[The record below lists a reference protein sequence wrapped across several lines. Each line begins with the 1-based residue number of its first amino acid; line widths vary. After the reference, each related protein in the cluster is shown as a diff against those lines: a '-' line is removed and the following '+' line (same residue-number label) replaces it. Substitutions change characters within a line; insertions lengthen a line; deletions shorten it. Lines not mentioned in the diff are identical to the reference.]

1 MCITHTHTHICAH
14 AHTHTCTHTYTH
26 THSMVLAELLKSEL
40 IYLNSLEMLV
50 QVYVPSFANQHLPT
64 FLQGRSSAIF
74 ANVEEM
80 FLFQRWAINRT
91 AVCQY
96 GTRCCWQSCMQIV
109 YAKLNLLEIWLFA
122 CYCMQVWMDWY
133 FFCWFSTF
141 YQIWYIFLTTPKL
154 QILSLS
160 FFPPSSP
167 PSFFPS
173 LLSFLPPSLP
183 PSLFPFSLPSSLP
196 SPHTHTHHLSSRKF
210 YSELTQC
217 ETSAVGVCRCF
228 IRSGPDFHCYVPY
241 ICNLANGVSVL
252 SQYGGTFFEDL
263 QRENR
268 DGMSLM
274 QHYTRWV
281 EFNN

>member
-1 MCITHTHTHICAH
+1 MPVW
-14 AHTHTCTHTYTH
+14 YK
-26 THSMVLAELLKSEL
+26 MLLTVMYADCLHKTKSVRNLTFCLLLYASVNGL
-40 IYLNSLEMLV
+40 ILFLLV
-50 QVYVPSFANQHLPT
+50 FNVRFTRFDIYFWLPLSYRFSA
-64 FLQGRSSAIF
+64 FLSSH
-74 ANVEEM
+74 
-80 FLFQRWAINRT
+80 
-91 AVCQY
+91 
-96 GTRCCWQSCMQIV
+96 
-109 YAKLNLLEIWLFA
+109 
-122 CYCMQVWMDWY
+122 
-133 FFCWFSTF
+133 
-141 YQIWYIFLTTPKL
+141 
-154 QILSLS
+154 
-160 FFPPSSP
+160 PPPLP
-167 PSFFPS
+167 PSF
-173 LLSFLPPSLP
+173 PP
-183 PSLFPFSLPSSLP
+183 FFPSSLHPFLLPYFPSP

-268 DGMSLM
+268 DGTSLM